1 MRVKAEQAVAALT
14 AAHTQAQQYERTLET
29 EVFDIR
35 NAYDEEYEM
44 REELQDKLIQVE
56 KEKDELKEEITRL
69 NTLFQDVSLLAQDAL
84 GGN

>member
-1 MRVKAEQAVAALT
+1 MKAEQAVAALT

-44 REELQDKLIQVE
+44 REELQDKLIQAE

>member
-44 REELQDKLIQVE
+44 REELQDKLIQAE

-69 NTLFQDVSLLAQDAL
+69 NGLFQDVSLLAQDAL
-84 GGN
+84 AGN